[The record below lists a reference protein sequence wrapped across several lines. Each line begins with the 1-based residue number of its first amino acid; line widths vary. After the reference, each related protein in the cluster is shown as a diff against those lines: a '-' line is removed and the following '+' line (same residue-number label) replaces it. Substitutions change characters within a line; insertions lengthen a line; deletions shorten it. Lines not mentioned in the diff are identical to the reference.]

1 MSENNSILILGNL
14 LSPIWISKNTTGRV
28 NPAGASGGA
37 AILRRQKL
45 LSANVDVMK
54 KLVCRRLANAIICT
68 CTPRRI
74 WLVLRL

>member
-37 AILRRQKL
+37 AMVNYQWL
-45 LSANVDVMK
+45 LSSRLKVMK
-54 KLVCRRLANAIICT
+54 DLFFTRSASAIMYVYLYT
-68 CTPRRI
+68 
-74 WLVLRL
+74 